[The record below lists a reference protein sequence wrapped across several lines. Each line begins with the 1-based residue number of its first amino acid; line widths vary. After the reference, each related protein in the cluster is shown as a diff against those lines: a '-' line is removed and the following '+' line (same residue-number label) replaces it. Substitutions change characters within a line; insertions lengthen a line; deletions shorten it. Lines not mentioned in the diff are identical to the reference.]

1 MATPNEKCDHYL
13 GSGEVNMKTTLGP
26 LKLCLVGAVVA
37 VGVGSAQARSIL
49 GHGLTSCGAWTQ
61 ARTTNAPERLSMEHW
76 VAGYLS
82 NFNSLNDEDS
92 NIPDLLKDQKW
103 DGLMGW
109 IDTYCAAHPLDKVD
123 RAART
128 LELELLGQHLVAPR

>member
-1 MATPNEKCDHYL
+1 MATPKRKSDDHYL
-13 GSGEVNMKTTLGP
+13 TPSGANMKTTLGA
-26 LKLCLVGAVVA
+26 LKLCLVGVVVA
-37 VGVGSAQARSIL
+37 VGIGSAQARRIL
-49 GHGLTSCGAWTQ
+49 GYGLSSCGAWTQ
-61 ARTTNAPERLSMEHW
+61 ARNANATERLSMEHW

-92 NIPDLLKDQKW
+92 NIPDLLKDQEW
-103 DGLMGW
+103 GSIMAW

-128 LELELLGQHLVAPR
+128 LELELLGHHLAPR